1 MTANSVCVL
10 TVLKCTFMQLFFF
23 TALNHDIFTTS
34 IFFSRNAPRGAT
46 ALMAASRRGHSRV
59 VELLLQVEGIIRST
73 LGIYSLTPSRQE
85 NFTPDFDNNSFWME
99 KYYYVFFNDLK
110 NIIYVERTP
119 GFPGPLANYSK
130 KNFSF

>member
-1 MTANSVCVL
+1 
-10 TVLKCTFMQLFFF
+10 MQLFFF

-59 VELLLQVEGIIRST
+59 VELLLQVEGIT

-85 NFTPDFDNNSFWME
+85 NFAPDFDNNFGWRNLMM
-99 KYYYVFFNDLK
+99 
-110 NIIYVERTP
+110 
-119 GFPGPLANYSK
+119 
-130 KNFSF
+130 